1 MGAKYVSTLGRFHGP
16 HVTKTEQFGR
26 LWSIM
31 DSPKGVAAV
40 QENYDLSDQYCTL
53 VQLFLLDQSHLSSYR
68 NRLLEDI
75 DRCEGAPES
84 PSALSGDNSDVSTT
98 STCCTGFVE
107 ESRQRFRDCVKAL
120 EALIH
125 QREMLLQLME
135 QKEALLSRM
144 DNTITECCPANPLNG
159 STSHFSIGKYMQRD
173 DDVHSVTSE
182 NEIQDQS
189 VYSSNDSCREGEESI
204 AHSVLRHDINLSRQ
218 KTSLVTDNDSE
229 TVSSNTQGSMVGE
242 EEGWNCSHRKD
253 NDQPVVQKQAVP
265 KAPRRWYSFLE
276 LLPESFPEC

>member
-1 MGAKYVSTLGRFHGP
+1 MGAKYVSTLGRFHGS
-16 HVTKTEQFGR
+16 HVTKIEQFGR

-75 DRCEGAPES
+75 DRCEGAP
-84 PSALSGDNSDVSTT
+84 SALSGDNSNVSTR
-98 STCCTGFVE
+98 STAFVE

-135 QKEALLSRM
+135 QKEALLCRM
-144 DNTITECCPANPLNG
+144 DDTIRECCPETPLNQ
-159 STSHFSIGKYMQRD
+159 STSHFSIGKYMRRD

-189 VYSSNDSCREGEESI
+189 VYSSNDSCRDESI

-242 EEGWNCSHRKD
+242 EEGWNCSNRKV
-253 NDQPVVQKQAVP
+253 NDRPVVQKQAVP

>member
-1 MGAKYVSTLGRFHGP
+1 VHVLLMGAKYVSTLGRFHSS
-16 HVTKTEQFGR
+16 HVTKIEQFGR

-84 PSALSGDNSDVSTT
+84 PSAHSGDNSNASSR
-98 STCCTGFVE
+98 STCCTVE
-107 ESRQRFRDCVKAL
+107 DSRQRFRDCVKTL

-135 QKEALLSRM
+135 QKEALLCRM
-144 DNTITECCPANPLNG
+144 DDTIREYCPATPQNE
-159 STSHFSIGKYMQRD
+159 STSNFSIGKSMNN
-173 DDVHSVTSE
+173 DDVHSVKSE

-189 VYSSNDSCREGEESI
+189 GYSSNDSCRESI
-204 AHSVLRHDINLSRQ
+204 RHSVLRHDMHLSRQ

-242 EEGWNCSHRKD
+242 EEGWNCSNRKV
-253 NDQPVVQKQAVP
+253 NDRPVVQKQAVP